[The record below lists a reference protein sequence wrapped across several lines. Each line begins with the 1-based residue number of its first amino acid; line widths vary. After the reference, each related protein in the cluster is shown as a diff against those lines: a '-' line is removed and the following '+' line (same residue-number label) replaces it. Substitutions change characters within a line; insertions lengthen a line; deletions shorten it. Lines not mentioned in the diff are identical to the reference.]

1 MKLYYAPYTCALAP
15 HIVALEAGL
24 AIATEQVDLRARR
37 TAAGDDYRAVSPLG
51 YVPALQLDDG
61 EVLTEGVAIMQ
72 YLADRAPGS
81 ELAPPPGTFARVRLQ
96 ASLNFIATELHKT
109 FSPWLFHSETG
120 EAAQSYARARLRD
133 RFALV
138 ERQLGGSE
146 YLLGGSFTVADA
158 YCFTIVSWSKAAGI
172 ALEQYPALASYMRRI
187 AARPAVRDAMR
198 SQGMLKAA

>member
-1 MKLYYAPYTCALAP
+1 MKLYYAPHTCALAP

-24 AIATEQVDLRARR
+24 SIAAEQVDLRTHR

-72 YLADRAPGS
+72 YLADCAPDS
-81 ELAPPPGTFARVRLQ
+81 MLAPPPGTFARVRLQ
-96 ASLNFIATELHKT
+96 ESLNFIATELHKT
-109 FSPWLFHSETG
+109 FSPWLFHPETG
-120 EAAQSYARARLRD
+120 EAAQSYARARVRE

-138 ERQLGGSE
+138 ERQLGRSE
-146 YLLGGSFTVADA
+146 YLLGGYFTIADA
-158 YCFTIVSWSKAAGI
+158 YCFTIVGWSKAARI
-172 ALEQYPALASYMRRI
+172 ALEEYPALASYVRRI
-187 AARPAVRDAMR
+187 AARPAVRNAMR